1 MKEPILFSGEL
12 KSTEDMCTFYS
23 VNLQH
28 SCIEFEIRVG
38 GEFSETMPPS
48 PKDGLIIGSGKPGLI
63 KVIDR
68 LRRHLSDY
76 EIQVIIEPSGTAMK
90 TYNQMYAGGKNIA
103 DGFHLTCWS

>member
-38 GEFSETMPPS
+38 GEFSETMSPS
-48 PKDGLIIGSGKPGLI
+48 PKDNLELSIIWSAAFAAGFM
-63 KVIDR
+63 
-68 LRRHLSDY
+68 
-76 EIQVIIEPSGTAMK
+76 EIVFA
-90 TYNQMYAGGKNIA
+90 Y
-103 DGFHLTCWS
+103 